1 MYVLSVTVSLRV
13 VSKIEELVY
22 PYVVERYCDNEATD
36 GGRARDHG
44 IANFSQR
51 CKNPMS
57 SKTYRI
63 ELS

>member
-22 PYVVERYCDNEATD
+22 PNVVERYCDNEATD

-51 CKNPMS
+51 C
-57 SKTYRI
+57 
-63 ELS
+63 